1 MSSKAIKDKNDYYL
15 PIDSFFNII
24 NNLSKDFSAA
34 LTSQRISFS
43 AKKITVTPNKKVDLS
58 NEKQKW
64 EFKTIVIDAGHGGKD
79 PGAVGYRGT
88 KEKDIALDVAKRL
101 EKKLSKNLNVKI
113 VMTRDEDIF
122 LRLSER
128 TKIANE
134 NNGSLFISIHTNAA
148 EDRRASGFETFLIG
162 PNKNLK
168 ISSLD
173 HGAMT
178 GKMIWKIENFLK
190 KKKYDCI
197 LLYGDTNSTLAAAI
211 ACKKLNI
218 KIAHIEAGIRSYNMN
233 MPEEINRVLT
243 DRVSDFLF
251 CPTKSSVIKLK
262 KEGITNRVYFT
273 GDVMLD
279 TYLDWKKHSNT
290 KLEKK
295 HIFFTLHRP
304 YNTDNKIRLKKIL
317 KIVDSISKK
326 NKTISLLHPR
336 TKKNIKNFSLLNR
349 YNNITFSKS
358 TDYYKTL
365 ELIANA
371 QCVIT
376 DSGGIQKEAYFMKKP
391 CLTIRSETEW
401 PETIKF
407 GYNKLIFN
415 KLDEINEIIK
425 FNYFKNKNTYQKS
438 ILVMEN
444 LQVK

>member
-1 MSSKAIKDKNDYYL
+1 MNLLSIIGTRPQIIKCHSINKEIKKNHKNIVHEILHTGQHFDYSMSQNLFKILNLKK
-15 PIDSFFNII
+15 PI
-24 NNLSKDFSAA
+24 
-34 LTSQRISFS
+34 
-43 AKKITVTPNKKVDLS
+43 
-58 NEKQKW
+58 
-64 EFKTIVIDAGHGGKD
+64 
-79 PGAVGYRGT
+79 
-88 KEKDIALDVAKRL
+88 
-101 EKKLSKNLNVKI
+101 
-113 VMTRDEDIF
+113 
-122 LRLSER
+122 
-128 TKIANE
+128 
-134 NNGSLFISIHTNAA
+134 
-148 EDRRASGFETFLIG
+148 
-162 PNKNLK
+162 KNLK

-190 KKKYDCI
+190 KNKYDCI

-251 CPTKSSVIKLK
+251 CPTKSSVINLK

-438 ILVMEN
+438 IFGNGKSSSKIINILKRY
-444 LQVK
+444 L